1 MNILATIIRV
11 IGQPSCL
18 VVGLLFFYEGIP
30 GASSIPFLTSIPV
43 IGDLTTGRVATERA
57 KAASDARRIYVDA
70 MEKTALAAQLAERE
84 RQQAIGAIVVEEYR
98 KRLAAAQSA
107 EQAASDQLE
116 KEISDNEKALEAAGR
131 ACRADQSDLDFI
143 LRKP

>member
-1 MNILATIIRV
+1 MTILGSIIRA
-11 IGQPSCL
+11 IGIPACL
-18 VVGLLFFYEGIP
+18 VIGLLFFYEGIP
-30 GASSIPFLTSIPV
+30 GASRIPLLTSIPV

-57 KAASDARRIYVDA
+57 KAAADARRAYVDA

-84 RQQAIGAIVVEEYR
+84 RQDRAGAIAIEEYR
-98 KRLAAAQSA
+98 KRLAASQAA

-116 KEISDNEKALEAAGR
+116 SEIVENEKALDAAGR
-131 ACRADQSDLDFI
+131 ACRIDDDDLLW

>member
-1 MNILATIIRV
+1 MIALVIRA
-11 IGQPSCL
+11 IGIPACL
-18 VVGLLFFYEGIP
+18 VIGLLFFYEGIP
-30 GASSIPFLTSIPV
+30 GASRIPFLTSIPV

-57 KAASDARRIYVDA
+57 KAAADARRTYVDA
-70 MEKTALAAQLAERE
+70 MEKAALAAQLAERD
-84 RQQAIGAIVVEEYR
+84 RQQAIGAIALEEYR

-116 KEISDNEKALEAAGR
+116 KEISENEKALEAAGR

-143 LRKP
+143 LR